1 MDNQIEKTAVPKEY
15 HSKSKKEIINDI
27 IKILAD
33 NRLSITDSKSL
44 LYETSKEIYRQP
56 VVIVD
61 DHIKQI
67 YRMRNTGEIK

>member
-1 MDNQIEKTAVPKEY
+1 MDNQIEETAVPKEY

-44 LYETSKEIYRQP
+44 LYETSKEICRQP